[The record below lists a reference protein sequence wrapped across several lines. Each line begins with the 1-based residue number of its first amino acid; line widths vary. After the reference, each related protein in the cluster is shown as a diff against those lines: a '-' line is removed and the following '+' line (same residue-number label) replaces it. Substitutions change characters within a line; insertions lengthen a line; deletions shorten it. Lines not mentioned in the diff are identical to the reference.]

1 MKSRRAAAA
10 ELPHITAAW
19 ENQPR
24 CTEIKCENVDQ
35 AGLRRTDG
43 FESLS
48 GRNRYRTSIGLSS
61 ELFLIAKS
69 IRAHFT
75 VYSKSPHD

>member
-48 GRNRYRTSIGLSS
+48 GRNRYRTSI
-61 ELFLIAKS
+61 
-69 IRAHFT
+69 
-75 VYSKSPHD
+75 